1 MSGLRLSV
9 LWHCQQGET
18 LSGSVLLNY
27 QSSTS
32 IASLVW
38 LGESCLHTFG
48 GFCQASR
55 HVRRKTCQDAEQ
67 ATMA

>member
-18 LSGSVLLNY
+18 LFGSVLLNY

-38 LGESCLHTFG
+38 LGESCLNTFEIL
-48 GFCQASR
+48 SR
-55 HVRRKTCQDAEQ
+55 QQTRQEEDVSR
-67 ATMA
+67 